1 MKKYIIAYC
10 NKAYAME
17 NGSANMKEEE
27 KEKYALQ
34 QEEFKPFIGYESYSI
49 HSVMEY
55 SAFNMYLI
63 AY

>member
-1 MKKYIIAYC
+1 
-10 NKAYAME
+10 ME